1 MMPASPAAAFHRR
14 NLLTYTSLA
23 SGVAAIAVA
32 GHGIAPAAGGLM
44 ALAVLADTFD
54 GRYARRFQAS
64 TPTRKIGAELDSL
77 ADAVSFAAA
86 PVVCLALVSAPE
98 PGWMALAW
106 WTAAAV
112 YIACGITRLAFFN
125 VCAEKA
131 AGFVGVPVPA
141 AALIWSTALI
151 APPSSMPAAGMFLG
165 CALAMVVPLHIPR
178 PVGFG
183 LAVFACWPIGLV
195 AIHALT
201 LLH

>member
-14 NLLTYTSLA
+14 NLVTYASLA

-32 GHGIAPAAGGLM
+32 GHGIAPAAGALM

-64 TPTRKIGAELDSL
+64 TATREIGAELDSL

-86 PVVCLALVSAPE
+86 PVVCLALVSRPE
-98 PGWMALAW
+98 PGWVALAW
-106 WTAAAV
+106 WIAAAV
-112 YIACGITRLAFFN
+112 YIACGVTRLAFFN
-125 VCAEKA
+125 VCSAKA

-141 AALIWSTALI
+141 AALIWSTVLI
-151 APPSSMPAAGMFLG
+151 APPSSVAAAGLFVV
-165 CALAMVVPLHIPR
+165 CAIAMVVPLRIPR
-178 PVGFG
+178 PTGFG

-201 LLH
+201 LLR

>member
-23 SGVAAIAVA
+23 SGVAAMAVA
-32 GHGIAPAAGGLM
+32 GHAIAPAAGALM

-64 TPTRKIGAELDSL
+64 TATREIGAELDSL

-86 PVVCLALVSAPE
+86 PVVCLALLSPPE
-98 PGWMALAW
+98 PGWVALAW

-125 VCAEKA
+125 VCSEKA

-151 APPSSMPAAGMFLG
+151 APPSSLAAAGMFVG
-165 CALAMVVPLHIPR
+165 CAIAMVVPLHLPR
-178 PVGFG
+178 PAGFG
-183 LAVFACWPIGLV
+183 LAVFACWPIGLM

-201 LLH
+201 LFH